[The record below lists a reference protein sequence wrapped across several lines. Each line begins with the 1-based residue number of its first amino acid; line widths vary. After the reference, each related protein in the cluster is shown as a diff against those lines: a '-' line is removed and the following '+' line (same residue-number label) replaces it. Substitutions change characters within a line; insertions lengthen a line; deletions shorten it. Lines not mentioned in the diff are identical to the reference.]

1 MTKWDFCADVDALVS
16 LSLDGRG
23 PVAMTEIMDTAAA
36 TVDRLGEQTPESL
49 SSWLHANAV
58 TLLAQQLLVA
68 SVHSQ
73 VDVDERFDQAVSQW
87 RNQVANHSDKGGDE
101 QSALDWLRAN
111 RPGLLRAWL
120 LTQLPSL
127 VGRRIAGEHDFLPS
141 DRDL

>member
-1 MTKWDFCADVDALVS
+1 MTEWDFCADVDALLS

-36 TVDRLGEQTPESL
+36 TVDRLGAQAPESL
-49 SSWLHANAV
+49 SSWLHADAV

-87 RNQVANHSDKGGDE
+87 RNQVAHHSDKGSDE
-101 QSALDWLRAN
+101 QTQSALDWLREN
-111 RPGLLRAWL
+111 QPGLLRAWL
-120 LTQLPSL
+120 LTQLPAL
-127 VGRRIAGEHDFLPS
+127 VGRRIAGETSLPNG
-141 DRDL
+141 